1 MGSNVDW
8 SQFAAGAQEAPV
20 VSQKEALLRQQSGGY
35 GPDGKPVPSA
45 MVVDTQTPAPRGID
59 WSKYAATP
67 PQPKPQVP
75 TPAQPTQDAP
85 IDDPEGDAARA
96 LAEGSPSVVR
106 GAIKGLAAPVTI
118 PADVAI
124 WGTNKLKKAFDPNA
138 STLDTDS
145 SDVLG
150 SVLDK
155 MGLKKAA
162 PVAINEQGG
171 GGSTSALGT
180 VGELTGAALSTPFN
194 PKFSADI
201 NPGRWWSSANPT
213 SGVNNAIIQNAVRT
227 TLGVPATQAGEYG
240 VTSGVMKQAQDAYKA
255 ALDTGRNANTV
266 FQDNP
271 RTIATTLANMAQDQG
286 YEKDTLK
293 ELLARPEVTKL
304 FRILQDGKATTE
316 QLGNASSA
324 LGSAAAGTSD
334 SILRN
339 TLFKFRDY
347 AEDAIKSSLSPADAA
362 TYEQGLTK
370 FKAYQQIANSG
381 ALNTTTGEVNPV
393 KLLNSIK
400 NDADWINGTNQSP
413 LYQVLRHVER
423 GQKAVESMT
432 DSIPGK
438 LGYAVRT
445 AAKSIPGVAQSII
458 QRGVPETL
466 RQIANHPGFLQ
477 SLGGN
482 SDADNVSDGAQPSP

>member
-8 SQFAAGAQEAPV
+8 SQFAAGATSGQSGNTPQDAPV

-35 GPDGKPVPSA
+35 GPDGRPVSGA
-45 MVVDTQTPAPRGID
+45 MVVDTNTPAPTKGGID
-59 WSKYAATP
+59 WSRYAATP
-67 PQPKPQVP
+67 PKPASTP
-75 TPAQPTQDAP
+75 TPPSAPTD
-85 IDDPEGDAARA
+85 DDVSDPEGDAARA
-96 LAEGSPSVVR
+96 LAEGAPSVVR
-106 GAIKGLAAPVTI
+106 GMAKGIAAPVTI

-124 WGTNKLKKAFDPNA
+124 WGTNKLRKAFNPSA
-138 STLDTDS
+138 STLDTDA

-150 SVLDK
+150 TVLDK
-155 MGLKKAA
+155 MGLRRA
-162 PVAINEQGG
+162 PGAV
-171 GGSTSALGT
+171 GT
-180 VGELTGAALSTPFN
+180 IGEITGAALATPFN

-201 NPGRWWSSANPT
+201 NPGTWWSSANPT
-213 SGVNNAIIQNAVRT
+213 SGVNNSIIQNAVRT
-227 TLGVPATQAGEYG
+227 TLGVPAAQAGEYG

-255 ALDTGRNANTV
+255 ALDTGRNANTI

-324 LGSAAAGTSD
+324 LGASAAGASD

-432 DSIPGK
+432 DTIPGR

-445 AAKSIPGVAQSII
+445 AAKSIPGVAQSIV
-458 QRGVPETL
+458 QRGIPETI

-482 SDADNVSDGAQPSP
+482 SDADNLPNSAQPSP